1 MKRFTILGA
10 WLVCACLPVAFAAD
24 TLESVEKA
32 IIEKNEKLTSIQ
44 FRSVTNQELNS
55 PQFTMKT
62 ESESTVEAAKKGDVW
77 MFRAE
82 AKTKSAQK
90 VGDQET
96 KTDQATLMVC
106 DGKFNYVLSDM
117 GGQKQAMKMAMSED
131 VSMISNKKFF
141 DQLRKDHELK
151 LLADE
156 KAEGKDAWVVEATPK
171 NAASSPM
178 MSKMKFYFDKDNGMT
193 VQVIG
198 LNAEGKPMST
208 TINKDIKA
216 NASIPEDR
224 FVFKAPDGVNVMDM
238 TSPQTPPPTG
248 DKPAEAKPEGGK

>member
-1 MKRFTILGA
+1 MKRFTILAA

-32 IIEKNEKLTSIQ
+32 IVEKNEKLTSIQ
-44 FRSVTNQELNS
+44 FRSVTNQELSS

-62 ESESTVEAAKKGDVW
+62 DSESTVEAAKKGDVW

-82 AKTKSAQK
+82 AKTKSSQK
-90 VGDQET
+90 MGDQET
-96 KTDQATLMVC
+96 KSDQATLMVC
-106 DGKFNYVLSDM
+106 DGKFNYVLSDTA
-117 GGQKQAMKMAMSED
+117 GQKQAMKMAMSQD

-178 MSKMKFYFDKDNGMT
+178 MSKMKFYFDKDSGMT

-208 TINKDIKA
+208 TVNKDIKI
-216 NASIPEDR
+216 NASIPDDR
-224 FVFKAPDGVNVMDM
+224 FTFKAPEGVTVMDM
-238 TSPQTPPPTG
+238 TSQQPATPPS
-248 DKPAEAKPEGGK
+248 DKPEGGK